1 MGGVRNMATNEVQPV
16 GTKIVL
22 EAKQKGQEVE
32 TTVEIKGSN
41 HQAIFAT
48 LNLIEE
54 MMKIQMNEKEKREL
68 AGNIGIVINRNL
80 SGEEE

>member
-16 GTKIVL
+16 KTKIVL
-22 EAKQKGQEVE
+22 EAFQRGQKVE
-32 TTVEIKGSN
+32 TNIEIKGLN
-41 HQAIFAT
+41 HQAILAT

-54 MMKIQMNEKEKREL
+54 MMKIQMTEKEKREL

-80 SGEEE
+80 PGDVE

>member
-1 MGGVRNMATNEVQPV
+1 MATSEVQPV
-16 GTKIVL
+16 KTKIVL
-22 EAKQKGQEVE
+22 EAFQKGQKVE

-41 HQAIFAT
+41 HQAILAT

-54 MMKIQMNEKEKREL
+54 MMKIQMTEKEKREL

-80 SGEEE
+80 QGDEE